1 RGAEQGRRAPAG
13 LRQLPYRG
21 AQFHHSRVHHLSHG
35 QADQPPA
42 PRRASTAARA
52 TGGRAAAAR
61 DSRCIEKMKLPP
73 QPAAARKRRR
83 ETMVR
88 TQHLLPVLALALA
101 LASANAYGVVTVGVT
116 LSATGPAASLGMPE
130 KNTFELLGEPVI
142 AGQKVHFIILDDKS
156 DTTEAVKNTR
166 KLIGE
171 DKVDVIIGST
181 VTPNSLAMRDVVAEA
196 EVPMISMAAS
206 ALIIAPNDPKTR
218 WVFKTPQNDSLM
230 ADAIAV
236 HMRAGGVR
244 TMGFIGF
251 NDAYGDSWLTEMR
264 RSAKTAGIE
273 IVAEEKYNRND
284 TSVTGQVLKLLAA
297 QPDAILIAGSGTPA
311 ATPHKD
317 LVARGYKGR
326 IYQTHG
332 VANADFLRVVG
343 ADGNGAFLPAGP
355 MLVYEQLP
363 ESNTVRKSAAE
374 YVTRYETKYG
384 PGSRTTFGG
393 HAWDAYVLLQRAI
406 PEALKHGQP
415 GTQAFRTALRD

>member
-1 RGAEQGRRAPAG
+1 M
-13 LRQLPYRG
+13 
-21 AQFHHSRVHHLSHG
+21 
-35 QADQPPA
+35 
-42 PRRASTAARA
+42 T
-52 TGGRAAAAR
+52 
-61 DSRCIEKMKLPP
+61 
-73 QPAAARKRRR
+73 
-83 ETMVR
+83 R
-88 TQHLLPVLALALA
+88 TRLLLPALSLALA
-101 LASANAYGVVTVGVT
+101 ASAYGAINVGVT
-116 LSATGPAASLGMPE
+116 LSATGPAASLGIPE
-130 KNTFELLGEPVI
+130 KNTFELIGEPVI

-166 KLIGE
+166 KLISE

-206 ALIIAPNDPKTR
+206 AQIIAPNDPKTH

-251 NDAYGDSWLTEMR
+251 ADAYGDSWLNEMR
-264 RSAKTAGIE
+264 RSAQTAGIQ

-297 QPDAILIAGSGTPA
+297 HPDAILIAGSGTPA

-332 VANADFLRVVG
+332 VANADFLRVT
-343 ADGNGAFLPAGP
+343 P
-355 MLVYEQLP
+355 
-363 ESNTVRKSAAE
+363 
-374 YVTRYETKYG
+374 
-384 PGSRTTFGG
+384 
-393 HAWDAYVLLQRAI
+393 
-406 PEALKHGQP
+406 
-415 GTQAFRTALRD
+415 